1 LNNILPT
8 LLPFINPV
16 NIFAALSPMLFGL
29 AVAIFLIIEPRGL
42 AYRWEILK
50 IAWKIRPYSY

>member
-1 LNNILPT
+1 
-8 LLPFINPV
+8 LLPFIEAT
-16 NIFAALSPMLFGL
+16 NIGSSLKPIIFGMALLL
-29 AVAIFLIIEPRGL
+29 FLIFEPRGL